1 MVCSAGT
8 SDGVHE
14 EEAGAPR
21 GNRTP
26 VSTLKGWR
34 PGPLDDGG
42 TGVSIGALY
51 SARQR
56 VRRGRGPACRQAG
69 GARQELAAGRRG
81 VYAMFNN
88 ASMLE
93 DTLRFQA
100 LLAGE

>member
-8 SDGVHE
+8 SDKVHE

-42 TGVSIGALY
+42 AGVSIGALY
-51 SARQR
+51 GARQR
-56 VRRGRGPACRQAG
+56 VRGRRGRKG
-69 GARQELAAGRRG
+69 ELGAGRRA

-88 ASMLE
+88 NGTFSVHLQ
-93 DTLRFQA
+93 LP
-100 LLAGE
+100 